1 MSRPIHEGIFAF
13 MDGIKISNIFIK
25 KGEIIEIINKDK
37 ISDSKTGRN

>member
-1 MSRPIHEGIFAF
+1 

-37 ISDSKTGRN
+37 VKDSKIG